1 MEVITT
7 SFVHEGFP
15 SAIPQV
21 PKFQGFMFNFSMFL
35 FYQVALIPKILK
47 VFVGPHYLTVVK
59 PLVLEYSIV
68 APLIYCPPP

>member
-47 VFVGPHYLTVVK
+47 VFVGSHY
-59 PLVLEYSIV
+59 
-68 APLIYCPPP
+68 